1 MNAAGDTARA
11 AAWKALN
18 ERRSTNG
25 GYAEWHRPHGRNRP
39 GKWMPKITDL
49 EPCVRGYHVCDN
61 HTDML
66 SWLGPD
72 IWVCEWRGLSVRSSS
87 KRVVE
92 QARLIR
98 HADRWNEQSARL
110 FAADCA
116 EHVLPLWEAHS
127 DDDRPRRAIAAARAH
142 ARGEI
147 GLEELDAAGAAARD
161 AARDA
166 AGAAAGAAARAA
178 ARAAAWAATRAA
190 TRDGAWAAAKDAA
203 KNATRAAARA
213 AARDAARA
221 AAGNAAGNATW
232 GAAWAATRDTA
243 RDAERVWQ
251 AEQLRDLIGDL

>member
-1 MNAAGDTARA
+1 MQSQPGMQSMTDSTTGSSGM
-11 AAWKALN
+11 AWKALN

-98 HADRWNEQSARL
+98 HVDAWNEQSARL

-116 EHVLPLWEAHS
+116 EHVLPFWEARF
-127 DDDRPRRAIAAARAH
+127 DDDRPRRAIAAARSRS
-142 ARGEI
+142 RGEI
-147 GLEELDAAGAAARD
+147 GLAELD
-161 AARDA
+161 
-166 AGAAAGAAARAA
+166 AARAA
-178 ARAAAWAATRAA
+178 ARSAAWAATRAA

-221 AAGNAAGNATW
+221 A
-232 GAAWAATRDTA
+232 
-243 RDAERVWQ
+243 
-251 AEQLRDLIGDL
+251 

>member
-1 MNAAGDTARA
+1 MLDVRRYGIGSMRPRTRHAIINKRPGSKTGRSRMAT
-11 AAWKALN
+11 AWKML
-18 ERRSTNG
+18 SGTKPING
-25 GYAEWHRPHGRNRP
+25 GCGEWHRPHGRNLP

-49 EPCVRGYHVCDN
+49 EPCVRGYHVCDDYEDLLN
-61 HTDML
+61 
-66 SWLGPD
+66 WLGPD

-116 EHVLPLWEAHS
+116 EHVLPVWEAYT
-127 DDDRPRRAIAAARAH
+127 DDDRPRLAIAAARAY

-147 GLEELDAAGAAARD
+147 GLEELDAARAAAEDAAWAAAR
-161 AARDA
+161 AA
-166 AGAAAGAAARAA
+166 AGAAAGA
-178 ARAAAWAATRAA
+178 
-190 TRDGAWAAAKDAA
+190 
-203 KNATRAAARA
+203 
-213 AARDAARA
+213 
-221 AAGNAAGNATW
+221 ATW
-232 GAAWAATRDTA
+232 GAAWAATRDAA

>member
-98 HADRWNEQSARL
+98 HVDAWNEQSARL

-116 EHVLPLWEAHS
+116 EHVLPFWEARF
-127 DDDRPRRAIAAARAH
+127 DDDKPALAIAAARAY

-147 GLEELDAAGAAARD
+147 GLAELDAAGAATRAAAED
-161 AARDA
+161 AAWDA
-166 AGAAAGAAARAA
+166 TWAA

-190 TRDGAWAAAKDAA
+190 TRDGAWAAARD
-203 KNATRAAARA
+203 ATRAAARA